1 MKYMINYMKY
11 LDQLIKMGE
20 YSVELTQFIKS
31 IDGYVGH
38 DISRGSMLSQVFTES
53 ARLPTSLSQR
63 TDPV

>member
-1 MKYMINYMKY
+1 MKACD
-11 LDQLIKMGE
+11 LLIKMVE
-20 YSVELTQFIKS
+20 YSVELTPFIKS
-31 IDGYVGH
+31 IDGYAGH

>member
-1 MKYMINYMKY
+1 
-11 LDQLIKMGE
+11 MGE